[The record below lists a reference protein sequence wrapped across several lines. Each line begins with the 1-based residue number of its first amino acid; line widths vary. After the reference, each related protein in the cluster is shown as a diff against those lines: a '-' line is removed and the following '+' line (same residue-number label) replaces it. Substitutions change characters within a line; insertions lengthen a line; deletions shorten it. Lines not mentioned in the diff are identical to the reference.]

1 MKYFT
6 IAELVH
12 SDTAQAKGLLNVP
25 DSVERAALVSLVDNV
40 LDPLREA
47 WGGAIRVNSGYR
59 SQAVNKAV
67 GGVNGS
73 QHTKGQAAD
82 ITVGSVA
89 DNRRLFQKVLDL
101 RLDFDQMILEQG
113 GVWVHISYKSPK
125 LNRHMCYGVDGR
137 WTTVKAK
144 GDK

>member
-12 SDTAQAKGLLNVP
+12 SDTAQKRGLNNVP
-25 DSVERAALVSLVDNV
+25 DSVERAALVALVDNV

-47 WGGAIRVNSGYR
+47 WGGPITVNSGYR

-67 GGVNGS
+67 GGVSAS

-82 ITVGSVA
+82 VTVGSIV
-89 DNRRLFQKVLDL
+89 DNRRLFQLALDL
-101 RLDFDQMILEQG
+101 KLDFDQMILENG

-125 LNRHMCYGVDGR
+125 LNRHMAFRQG
-137 WTTVKAK
+137 
-144 GDK
+144 